1 VSDPEKCREKGRPLS
16 MEKCRTCNVSN
27 CTMENDPEPAVVQ
40 EDTLVTRLAASS
52 SVMEAEGGLTPR
64 RRSARISRRLSGSE
78 APSPALTP
86 SRSSRASKKT
96 SQNLASKAISKAKVV
111 ADTIAEEQ
119 DIPPQSQEDSSSEKV
134 ENTNVNTP
142 ASEPDTKTLTKA
154 PDSTS
159 SEEMYVDPAKEATS
173 GDRET
178 EESSDGTVTS
188 QTVPEG
194 ETNLANTDK
203 QSPAEGEETPDSSE
217 QQPVPEDKPSVA
229 DAPSPTPEVKDAKE
243 AEKSLDKENNGL
255 ESPTAQKR
263 SALDSSEKSEE
274 ARSPPKKMLL
284 EKYNE
289 ENATVENST
298 PEVVETTEKAE
309 QITTKKV
316 EAKHKTKNPVVDRR
330 AAHEEAMSRGRI
342 KSGRFWKAPRDR
354 FKSVVKSKE
363 HRVDAKRRMEM
374 KAEKLR
380 VREMAKALEEDKK
393 REAAEKRA
401 RREENEKRRDEN
413 ARKNEVVQQIKNP
426 AKIKRMKKKQLRMLA
441 KRDFLASEAPSTNGV
456 VQAHDNSVASLH
468 VPQPQTSD
476 GSLLRKGIRFE
487 SAEDFEAFKSGKK
500 KGKKNKFKPENRED
514 KDSFSQPPPEKRQ
527 KFDKDRLKQALTDTT
542 RKPNAGQ
549 KTHNQTTQKAG
560 STEGLKLV
568 DTAKAKLK
576 ASRFSYLNELLLR
589 KDRM

>member
-1 VSDPEKCREKGRPLS
+1 MGTCVRCDPEKKVS
-16 MEKCRTCNVSN
+16 NASNVSN

-78 APSPALTP
+78 ASSPALTP

-111 ADTIAEEQ
+111 ADTIAEEV

-134 ENTNVNTP
+134 ENTNVNAP

-159 SEEMYVDPAKEATS
+159 SEEMSADPAKEATS
-173 GDRET
+173 GDRRET

-203 QSPAEGEETPDSSE
+203 QSPAEGEETPDSSA
-217 QQPVPEDKPSVA
+217 QQSVPEDKPSVA
-229 DAPSPTPEVKDAKE
+229 DAPSPTPEAKNTEPKE
-243 AEKSLDKENNGL
+243 AEKSVDKENNSL

-263 SALDSSEKSEE
+263 SAVDSSEKSEE

-298 PEVVETTEKAE
+298 PEVVDTTEKMG
-309 QITTKKV
+309 QVTTKKV
-316 EAKHKTKNPVVDRR
+316 EAKHKTKKPVVDRR

-441 KRDFLASEAPSTNGV
+441 KRDTTK
-456 VQAHDNSVASLH
+456 VQ
-468 VPQPQTSD
+468 
-476 GSLLRKGIRFE
+476 
-487 SAEDFEAFKSGKK
+487 KS
-500 KGKKNKFKPENRED
+500 
-514 KDSFSQPPPEKRQ
+514 
-527 KFDKDRLKQALTDTT
+527 
-542 RKPNAGQ
+542 
-549 KTHNQTTQKAG
+549 
-560 STEGLKLV
+560 
-568 DTAKAKLK
+568 
-576 ASRFSYLNELLLR
+576 
-589 KDRM
+589 

>member
-1 VSDPEKCREKGRPLS
+1 MGVERVPD
-16 MEKCRTCNVSN
+16 VSN
-27 CTMENDPEPAVVQ
+27 CTMENDPEPAVGQ

-78 APSPALTP
+78 APTSSPALTP

-96 SQNLASKAISKAKVV
+96 SQNLASKAISKAKVI

-119 DIPPQSQEDSSSEKV
+119 DIPPQSQEEPYSEKV
-134 ENTNVNTP
+134 ENTNVNAP
-142 ASEPDTKTLTKA
+142 ASDPDTKTLTKA

-159 SEEMYVDPAKEATS
+159 SEEMSADPAKEVTS

-229 DAPSPTPEVKDAKE
+229 DAPSPTPEAKNTEPKE
-243 AEKSLDKENNGL
+243 AEKSVDKENNSL

-298 PEVVETTEKAE
+298 PEVVDTTEKAE
-309 QITTKKV
+309 QVTTKKV
-316 EAKHKTKNPVVDRR
+316 EAKHKTKKPVVDRR

-441 KRDFLASEAPSTNGV
+441 KRDTTK
-456 VQAHDNSVASLH
+456 VQ
-468 VPQPQTSD
+468 
-476 GSLLRKGIRFE
+476 
-487 SAEDFEAFKSGKK
+487 KS
-500 KGKKNKFKPENRED
+500 
-514 KDSFSQPPPEKRQ
+514 
-527 KFDKDRLKQALTDTT
+527 
-542 RKPNAGQ
+542 
-549 KTHNQTTQKAG
+549 
-560 STEGLKLV
+560 
-568 DTAKAKLK
+568 
-576 ASRFSYLNELLLR
+576 
-589 KDRM
+589 

>member
-1 VSDPEKCREKGRPLS
+1 
-16 MEKCRTCNVSN
+16 
-27 CTMENDPEPAVVQ
+27 MENDPEPAVVQ

-78 APSPALTP
+78 APTSSPALTP

-119 DIPPQSQEDSSSEKV
+119 DIPPQSQEEPSSEKV

-159 SEEMYVDPAKEATS
+159 SEEMSVDPAKEATS
-173 GDRET
+173 GYRET
-178 EESSDGTVTS
+178 EMLAELAELAKEVKSGDRRETEGSSDGTVTS

-194 ETNLANTDK
+194 ETILANTDK

-217 QQPVPEDKPSVA
+217 QQSVPEDKPSVA
-229 DAPSPTPEVKDAKE
+229 ADAPSPTPEAKDAKE
-243 AEKSLDKENNGL
+243 AEKSLDKENNSL

-263 SALDSSEKSEE
+263 SAVDSSEKSED

-298 PEVVETTEKAE
+298 PEVVETTEKAG
-309 QITTKKV
+309 QVTTKKV
-316 EAKHKTKNPVVDRR
+316 EKPKTKNPVVDRR

-441 KRDFLASEAPSTNGV
+441 KRDTTK
-456 VQAHDNSVASLH
+456 VQ
-468 VPQPQTSD
+468 
-476 GSLLRKGIRFE
+476 
-487 SAEDFEAFKSGKK
+487 KS
-500 KGKKNKFKPENRED
+500 
-514 KDSFSQPPPEKRQ
+514 
-527 KFDKDRLKQALTDTT
+527 
-542 RKPNAGQ
+542 
-549 KTHNQTTQKAG
+549 
-560 STEGLKLV
+560 
-568 DTAKAKLK
+568 
-576 ASRFSYLNELLLR
+576 
-589 KDRM
+589 

>member
-1 VSDPEKCREKGRPLS
+1 
-16 MEKCRTCNVSN
+16 
-27 CTMENDPEPAVVQ
+27 MENDPEPAVVQ

-78 APSPALTP
+78 APTSSPALTP

-119 DIPPQSQEDSSSEKV
+119 DIPPQSQEEPSSEKV

-159 SEEMYVDPAKEATS
+159 SEEMSVDPAKEATS

-203 QSPAEGEETPDSSE
+203 QSPAEGEETPDSSA

-229 DAPSPTPEVKDAKE
+229 DAPSPTPETKDAKE
-243 AEKSLDKENNGL
+243 TEKSVDKENSRL

-263 SALDSSEKSEE
+263 STVDSSERSEE

-298 PEVVETTEKAE
+298 PEVVETAEKIE
-309 QITTKKV
+309 QVTTKKV
-316 EAKHKTKNPVVDRR
+316 EAKHKTKKPVVDRR

-441 KRDFLASEAPSTNGV
+441 KR
-456 VQAHDNSVASLH
+456 
-468 VPQPQTSD
+468 
-476 GSLLRKGIRFE
+476 
-487 SAEDFEAFKSGKK
+487 
-500 KGKKNKFKPENRED
+500 
-514 KDSFSQPPPEKRQ
+514 
-527 KFDKDRLKQALTDTT
+527 ALTDTT
-542 RKPNAGQ
+542 RKPNTGQ
-549 KTHNQTTQKAG
+549 KAQTTQKTG

-568 DTAKAKLK
+568 DTTKAKLM
-576 ASRFSYLNELLLR
+576 ASRFRYSNELLLR